1 LYIEKTPISKK
12 HNKQEIREMIK
23 VNGGIFL

>member
-1 LYIEKTPISKK
+1 LDLRYTPLYKK

-23 VNGGIFL
+23 VNGNIYL